1 MSQDEI
7 LPPLTTEDKMLSGL
21 CYPFWMFTPP
31 FVLASSKRED
41 PFLLFHALQG
51 VALGVLSTLV
61 TCFGM
66 VAMWVAFSCL
76 PTSSIYFGALGMMLL
91 IAFLGFAGL
100 LFGVSIFYGWQASSG
115 HFTRIPGIG
124 ELCEARMGLMLD
136 LHPDQLRRLA
146 VDRELVPEEKIT
158 VIAPVSTPEQLAAEM
173 DRWAQKAAEPVPS
186 AGKAASSSSW
196 WASQRSSEAAAAP
209 QPASPPVQQRPA
221 AVNEARPWK
230 PPVAEKPKAPEVKPW
245 QPAPPRPAAPPANSA
260 PSGPQARPVSFPS
273 VKRAEPAEEK
283 PKKWWLPKE

>member
-1 MSQDEI
+1 MSQDDF

-76 PTSSIYFGALGMMLL
+76 PTSSVYFGALGMMLL
-91 IAFLGFAGL
+91 MGFLAFGGL

-115 HFTRIPGIG
+115 RFTRIPGLG
-124 ELCEARMGLMLD
+124 DLCEGRMALMLD

-146 VDRELVPEEKIT
+146 VDRELVPEEKVTI
-158 VIAPVSTPEQLAAEM
+158 IAPVSTPEQLAAEM
-173 DRWAQKAAEPVPS
+173 DRWAQMPPGVAPLPQAPS
-186 AGKAASSSSW
+186 TPTPTPAAGKSANW
-196 WASQRSSEAAAAP
+196 WGSKEAR
-209 QPASPPVQQRPA
+209 PATPPPPAQQRPA

-230 PPVAEKPKAPEVKPW
+230 PPTAEKRSTPEVKPW
-245 QPAPPRPAAPPANSA
+245 QAPPAT
-260 PSGPQARPVSFPS
+260 PQARPVSFPS